1 MQVGDTFKQGR
12 YTIVHKVGWGHFSTV
27 WLAWDYESR
36 REVVVK
42 VQKSARHYTDAAL
55 DEIELL
61 KKLNDV
67 EDGGHNYVVQLLDSF
82 EHSGPNGKHVCMV
95 FEVLGDT
102 LLTLIRKRGRKEP
115 FPLHAVRVVT
125 YQLLQALDYS
135 HRKSIIHT
143 DLKPENILLVTPL
156 VPRPSVTE
164 EILTAL
170 LQAAVEGREKQGKD
184 TSMQEKDNGEP
195 SNSREALGE
204 SLTKNQKKRLKKK
217 KRKGKKKDNKG
228 SQGIDV
234 MHSNCTTT
242 SGAGEDDES
251 EQEDGEVLQA
261 QSENTQAA
269 EHKNG
274 TNHLIG
280 NRIIPVPSVDE
291 VSAYMSSR
299 LKSIELGEDLECR
312 IVDFGNACWTF
323 KHFTDDIQTRQ
334 YRSPEVILGVPY
346 HTSADMWSI
355 ACLIFELATGE
366 LLFDPRRR
374 SRYSRDEDHLALMFE
389 LMGLDRLPKVCNAMT

>member
-61 KKLNDV
+61 KKLIDV

-143 DLKPENILLVTPL
+143 DLKPENILLVKPL

-217 KRKGKKKDNKG
+217 KRKGKN
-228 SQGIDV
+228 
-234 MHSNCTTT
+234 
-242 SGAGEDDES
+242 
-251 EQEDGEVLQA
+251 
-261 QSENTQAA
+261 
-269 EHKNG
+269 
-274 TNHLIG
+274 
-280 NRIIPVPSVDE
+280 
-291 VSAYMSSR
+291 
-299 LKSIELGEDLECR
+299 
-312 IVDFGNACWTF
+312 
-323 KHFTDDIQTRQ
+323 
-334 YRSPEVILGVPY
+334 
-346 HTSADMWSI
+346 
-355 ACLIFELATGE
+355 
-366 LLFDPRRR
+366 
-374 SRYSRDEDHLALMFE
+374 
-389 LMGLDRLPKVCNAMT
+389 

>member
-1 MQVGDTFKQGR
+1 
-12 YTIVHKVGWGHFSTV
+12 
-27 WLAWDYESR
+27 
-36 REVVVK
+36 
-42 VQKSARHYTDAAL
+42 
-55 DEIELL
+55 
-61 KKLNDV
+61 
-67 EDGGHNYVVQLLDSF
+67 
-82 EHSGPNGKHVCMV
+82 
-95 FEVLGDT
+95 
-102 LLTLIRKRGRKEP
+102 
-115 FPLHAVRVVT
+115 
-125 YQLLQALDYS
+125 
-135 HRKSIIHT
+135 
-143 DLKPENILLVTPL
+143 
-156 VPRPSVTE
+156 
-164 EILTAL
+164 
-170 LQAAVEGREKQGKD
+170 
-184 TSMQEKDNGEP
+184 
-195 SNSREALGE
+195 
-204 SLTKNQKKRLKKK
+204 
-217 KRKGKKKDNKG
+217 
-228 SQGIDV
+228 
-234 MHSNCTTT
+234 MHSNCTNT
-242 SGAGEDDES
+242 SGAGEGDES

-346 HTSADMWSI
+346 DTSADMWSI